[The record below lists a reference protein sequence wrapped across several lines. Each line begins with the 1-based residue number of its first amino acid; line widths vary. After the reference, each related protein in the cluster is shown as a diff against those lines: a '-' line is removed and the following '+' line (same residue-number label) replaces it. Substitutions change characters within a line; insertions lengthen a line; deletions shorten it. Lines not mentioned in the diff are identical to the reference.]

1 MQYHVQRVSALRG
14 MRDGPAL
21 DQVSDGYSSIGV
33 NFSAGLVDPKQGGPF
48 FTGGSPDLVAVER
61 VCSSRVCK
69 PVALAVGG
77 LDS

>member
-1 MQYHVQRVSALRG
+1 MMQYTTARSRIRSLAVGQLGV
-14 MRDGPAL
+14 P
-21 DQVSDGYSSIGV
+21 SIGV
-33 NFSAGLVDPKQGGPF
+33 RIFSAGLVDPKQGGSSLA
-48 FTGGSPDLVAVER
+48 GGPPDLVAVER